1 MLWLIHEKFRKSI
14 IIVFAA
20 MTIFVILST
29 SVVLFHVFPE
39 GVRATDFMKNNKAF
53 ENENNSIFSQIE
65 HYLCTDYGDLVHCDP
80 SLSKSEA
87 FEIEGNWTEI
97 YRPSGLPTYVDGKYG
112 KALLLNGTT
121 RDSIEINNTE
131 SINPENFSISF
142 WMKRTADQQEPTS
155 SLVSHSSDDKTGGWD
170 FYISENGTISFEIT
184 DSSTENNT
192 ATSMSTGAT
201 TTTAGIRENNTLHED
216 EFNHIMGTFNGTMGS
231 LFING
236 QPVERAAYN
245 GLYLADPNAPL
256 KIGSISSSAG
266 SLLWTGIVDDL
277 ALFDRALAPG
287 EIERIY
293 ESNQSNITESVDG
306 LISRWSFDGN
316 LDDTAPANFG
326 NNATLRTLVSS
337 MAFTPDGRLMFSEK
351 NTGNIRIMERN
362 GKVLDKP
369 FVTVPDYHADIE
381 QGLLGLTIDPHFEK
395 NHYVYL
401 YYTASANHGTGIINR
416 LVRFTDVNNTAENR
430 VTLVDNIPATAGF
443 HSGGAI
449 AFGPDDKLYVGIGDA
464 TFSELAQNPTVLL
477 GKVLRID
484 RDGKIPEDN
493 PIENSPVY
501 TLGHRNIYGIAF
513 DNKSQ
518 FGLIAEN
525 GDDIYDEINIIAK
538 GGNYGFPAFQ
548 PPNISPELANESLS
562 IQPVR
567 SYWRTP
573 APTQTIYYD
582 GDRYPE
588 LKNRFLVGTFD
599 GDIYALRFDTKSKTV
614 LEELWINLGIFPYS
628 AVIAI
633 ATSPLTNDIYF
644 AGNAIYKLGSVDPST
659 EEQTVFPVT
668 FRFTTPDNK
677 ISNVEFF
684 SNRDNMTMI
693 EFDLKTSAQNRSQ
706 DQAEVKKRD
715 NTLQI
720 EIPKG
725 LLGTVYNTIVTNSY
739 VTDNMQAKEIVTTN
753 GNYTSNQTS
762 NIVEIQY
769 LPSSSYHIKVSSPN
783 RNFD

>member
-1 MLWLIHEKFRKSI
+1 
-14 IIVFAA
+14 
-20 MTIFVILST
+20 
-29 SVVLFHVFPE
+29 
-39 GVRATDFMKNNKAF
+39 
-53 ENENNSIFSQIE
+53 
-65 HYLCTDYGDLVHCDP
+65 
-80 SLSKSEA
+80 
-87 FEIEGNWTEI
+87 
-97 YRPSGLPTYVDGKYG
+97 
-112 KALLLNGTT
+112 
-121 RDSIEINNTE
+121 
-131 SINPENFSISF
+131 
-142 WMKRTADQQEPTS
+142 
-155 SLVSHSSDDKTGGWD
+155 
-170 FYISENGTISFEIT
+170 
-184 DSSTENNT
+184 
-192 ATSMSTGAT
+192 
-201 TTTAGIRENNTLHED
+201 
-216 EFNHIMGTFNGTMGS
+216 
-231 LFING
+231 
-236 QPVERAAYN
+236 
-245 GLYLADPNAPL
+245 
-256 KIGSISSSAG
+256 
-266 SLLWTGIVDDL
+266 LWTGIVDDL
-277 ALFDRALAPG
+277 ALFDRALAPS

-306 LISRWSFDGN
+306 LISHWPFDGN

-362 GKVLDKP
+362 GEVLDKP
-369 FVTVPDYHADIE
+369 FVTLPDYHADIE
-381 QGLLGLTIDPHFEK
+381 QGLLGLTIDPYFEK

-449 AFGPDDKLYVGIGDA
+449 AFGLDDKLYVGIGDA
-464 TFSELAQNPTVLL
+464 TFSELTQNPTVLL

-484 RDGKIPEDN
+484 RDGKIPQDN

-538 GGNYGFPAFQ
+538 GGNYGFPTFQ

-633 ATSPLTNDIYF
+633 ATSPITNDIYF

-693 EFDLKTSAQNRSQ
+693 EFDLKTSAQNMSQ

-725 LLGTVYNTIVTNSY
+725 LLGTVYNTTVTNSY